1 MQGSA
6 VAFTVTPAVGS
17 RLSAGGLDTVA
28 LSTQDTVAGA
38 VAVAVAKILGVFG
51 TRWAN
56 DNHDVQVTYQGH
68 TLKAGQLAQMRWILA
83 QTHAVGLSVPRGAH

>member
-28 LSTQDTVAGA
+28 LSTQDTVAG
-38 VAVAVAKILGVFG
+38 AVAVAKILGVFG